1 MTELTILMPCR
12 NEENTVADCVAQAR
26 IFLESRHIS
35 GQVLVADN
43 GSTDRSRQRATDAGA
58 EVVCVPEIGYGNAV
72 RGGMAQARGKYIIM
86 GDCDGS
92 YDFSGLD
99 EMLEKLRG
107 GWELVVGNRFLGGIR
122 KGAMPFAHRYVGV
135 PVLSLLGRL
144 RFRQNLGDFH
154 CGLRGFSRES
164 AEKLTFCCEGME
176 FATEMIGRFSDAG
189 CRICQVPV
197 PLLRDRRGHPG
208 HLRTVP
214 DGLRHLRLLL
224 CWKSNT

>member
-12 NEENTVADCVAQAR
+12 NEEKTVAACVAEAR
-26 IFLESRHIS
+26 DFLESRHIR

-43 GSTDRSRQRATDAGA
+43 GSTDSSRQRAIDAGA

-72 RGGMAQARGKYIIM
+72 RFGLRAARGTYVIM

-92 YDFSGLD
+92 YDFAGLD
-99 EMLEKLRG
+99 EMLEKLRC
-107 GWELVVGNRFLGGIR
+107 GWELVVGNRFLGGIQ

-135 PVLSLLGRL
+135 PALSLLGRL
-144 RFRQNLGDFH
+144 RFRQKLGDFH
-154 CGLRGFSRES
+154 CGLRGFSREA
-164 AEKLTFCCEGME
+164 AENMNFCCGGME

-189 CRICQVPV
+189 YRICQVPV
-197 PLLRDRRGHPG
+197 PLRRDKRGHPG

-224 CWKSNT
+224 FWKP